1 MVIETAVV
9 GSLGLHIL
17 SNFRKGTSAGG
28 NLPLEKLQ
36 LSAAPLHPITTPIP
50 LDGPTLSQGE
60 ADLAEAEGLGEGD
73 YLAFP
78 LIHPNAHCLKT
89 THNLAGEFLQFFN
102 IRQDDIVIIHVVGCN
117 MHPSLA
123 FYPVIHGARKGHHL
137 LLGWLHTQWHTAS
150 RGRTGGACNDGISQG
165 QELRVE
171 NELTVPLVKG
181 SMGSIR
187 EEAFQ
192 VQQEHSPLAAIPAE
206 MPVKLLLQSAV
217 CPVEP
222 FLFLGCPI
230 VINHARAV

>member
-36 LSAAPLHPITTPIP
+36 LSAALLHPITTPIP

-60 ADLAEAEGLGEGD
+60 ADLEEAEGLGEGD
-73 YLAFP
+73 YLIFP
-78 LIHPNAHCLKT
+78 LIHPDAHCLKT

-102 IRQDDIVIIHVVGCN
+102 D
-117 MHPSLA
+117 
-123 FYPVIHGARKGHHL
+123 
-137 LLGWLHTQWHTAS
+137 
-150 RGRTGGACNDGISQG
+150 
-165 QELRVE
+165 
-171 NELTVPLVKG
+171 ELTVPPVKG
-181 SMGSIR
+181 GMGSIR
-187 EEAFQ
+187 EEALQ

-222 FLFLGCPI
+222 LPSIGGPPPSGGGMGSG
-230 VINHARAV
+230 

>member
-9 GSLGLHIL
+9 GPLRLHIFGGL
-17 SNFRKGTSAGG
+17 SKGAPPCGD
-28 NLPLEKLQ
+28 LPLEKFQ
-36 LSAAPLHPITTPIP
+36 LPAAPLHPITTPIP

-60 ADLAEAEGLGEGD
+60 AELAEAEGLGEGD
-73 YLAFP
+73 YLTFP
-78 LIHPNAHCLKT
+78 LIHPDTHCLKT

-102 IRQDDIVIIHVVGCN
+102 IRQDDIVIIHVVGSY

-137 LLGWLHTQWHTAS
+137 LLGWLHTQWHPPS
-150 RGRTGGACNDGISQG
+150 RGRTGGARNDGISQG
-165 QELRVE
+165 QELRVKD
-171 NELTVPLVKG
+171 ELTVPPVKG
-181 SMGSIR
+181 GMGSIW
-187 EEAFQ
+187 EEALQ

-230 VINHARAV
+230 IINHARAV